1 MPDPDLETALRQAEE
16 ITPEQVRS
24 HERVRQ
30 LVSDLLTMQ
39 EPPSGELRRLAGRLT
54 VTNPS

>member
-1 MPDPDLETALRQAEE
+1 MNIRKLDDDFSVTAQ

-24 HERVRQ
+24 HELVRL

-39 EPPSGELRRLAGRLT
+39 DPPPSGLRDLAGRLT
-54 VTNPS
+54 VRN